1 MSISEG
7 TSLPA
12 ASVVPADSAA
22 PVSFTGP
29 VRALLDGKNFAAV
42 ATLGP
47 GGAPQNSVVWIKRE
61 GDTVV
66 FSSTD
71 GRQKVRNL
79 RRDTRVSLSVF
90 DLANPYDS
98 VEIRGVAEILPDP
111 DKRLPHELSHKYLG
125 IDPPAERGD
134 EVRVI
139 IRVVPQKIVGFS
151 A

>member
-1 MSISEG
+1 MPIPSQ
-7 TSLPA
+7 TS
-12 ASVVPADSAA
+12 
-22 PVSFTGP
+22 VSFDAP
-29 VRALLDGKNFAAV
+29 VRALLDGRNFASV

-47 GGAPQNSVVWIKRE
+47 DGSPQNSVVWIKRE
-61 GDTVV
+61 GDTVL

-79 RRDTRVSLSVF
+79 RRDPRVSLTVF
-90 DLANPYDS
+90 DLANPYTS
-98 VEIRGVAEILPDP
+98 VEIRGTAEILPDQ

-125 IDPPAERGD
+125 IDPPAERDD

-139 IRVVPQKIVGFS
+139 IRVVPRKVVGFS